1 MTSQP
6 RSQLKAADVASK
18 VGVLP
23 STIQY
28 YRKLGLLAPVGRT
41 PGGFWLFDDHSV
53 ARAREIRRLQQEER
67 LRLDEIAGRLE
78 GVA

>member
-1 MTSQP
+1 LT
-6 RSQLKAADVASK
+6 QLKAAEVAAR

-28 YRKLGLLAPVGRT
+28 YRKLGLLRPAGRT
-41 PGGFWLFDDHSV
+41 QGGFWLFDEAAV
-53 ARAREIRRLQQEER
+53 KKAQEIRRLQKEQR
-67 LRLDEIAGRLE
+67 LTLDEIADRFQ

>member
-1 MTSQP
+1 MT
-6 RSQLKAADVASK
+6 SQLKAADVATK

-28 YRKLGLLAPVGRT
+28 YRKLGLLRPVGRT
-41 PGGFWLFDDHSV
+41 QGGFWLFDEGSV
-53 ARAREIRRLQQEER
+53 RRATEIRRLQKEQR
-67 LRLDEIAGRLE
+67 LTLDEIADRLQ

>member
-1 MTSQP
+1 MTQF
-6 RSQLKAADVASK
+6 KAADVASR

-28 YRKLGLLAPVGRT
+28 YRKLGLLPSAGRT
-41 PGGFWLFDDHSV
+41 QGGFWLFDEGSV
-53 ARAREIRRLQQEER
+53 QRAREIRRLQKEQR
-67 LRLDEIAGRLE
+67 LTLDEIAERLQ

>member
-1 MTSQP
+1 MTSQF
-6 RSQLKAADVASK
+6 KAAEVAGR

-28 YRKLGLLAPVGRT
+28 YRKLGLLRASGRT
-41 PGGFWLFDDHSV
+41 RGGFWLFDERSIKL
-53 ARAREIRRLQQEER
+53 AREIRRLQKEQR
-67 LRLDEIAGRLE
+67 LTLDEIAARLRRE